1 MKILYVYADFDWLDE
16 PMLVGELG
24 YESLRGSDSYSFRY
38 DNDWLRQYGSLF
50 LSADINNY
58 PGQQYTQP
66 GRDIFGCFSDA
77 LPDRWGR
84 LLLNRREQILAME
97 EKRPVRKL
105 SSFDYLMGIDDYSR
119 MGGFRF
125 KEPMEQREPSSSL
138 EWPSRDRGRRSQKQD
153 GEFIN
158 SEKSLRIPPLTDIR
172 ALVAASME
180 IEKSEELNQLP
191 EKKWLLQLVH
201 PGTSLGGARPK
212 ASVMNDE
219 GLLCVAKFPSRNDD
233 YDVGLWEH
241 HSHLLAKEAGVV
253 AAETSIIETGEKY
266 HALLSKR
273 FDRTAEGRRKH
284 FASALTLLGLTD
296 GCDAKTGNG
305 YLDIVDFILQNC
317 CDVEQ
322 NLRQLYRRVAFN
334 IAIGN
339 SDDHFR
345 NHGFLLTPRGWTLSP
360 AYDMNPTLN
369 EYQALLINST
379 TNHADLQV
387 LLDSSEEYMIGKEEA
402 GHIINEVKTGVKHW
416 KSIAIRLGI
425 AKREMD
431 VFEQVFLHSLK

>member
-1 MKILYVYADFDWLDE
+1 MRTLFIYADFDWLE
-16 PMLVGELG
+16 APLLVGELG
-24 YESLRGSDSYSFRY
+24 YESLRGSDSYSFKY
-38 DNDWLRQYGSLF
+38 DNEWLRQYGGLF

-58 PGQQYTQP
+58 PGQQYTP
-66 GRDIFGCFSDA
+66 PDRDIFGCFSDA

-84 LLLNRREQILAME
+84 LLLNRREQILATE

-125 KEPMEQREPSSSL
+125 KE
-138 EWPSRDRGRRSQKQD
+138 KQD
-153 GEFIN
+153 GEYIN
-158 SEKSLRIPPLTDIR
+158 CEKSLRIPPLTDIR

-212 ASVMNDE
+212 AGVMNDE
-219 GLLCVAKFPSRNDD
+219 GRLCVAKFPSRNDD

-241 HSHLLAKEAGVV
+241 LSHLLAKEAGVE
-253 AAETSIIETGEKY
+253 AAETSVIETGKKY

-273 FDRTAEGRRKH
+273 FDRTVEGRRKH
-284 FASALTLLGLTD
+284 FASAMTLLGLTD
-296 GCDAKTGNG
+296 GCDAKSSNG

-387 LLDSSEEYMIGKEEA
+387 LLDSSKEYMIGKDEAVYIIEEVRA
-402 GHIINEVKTGVKHW
+402 GVKHW
-416 KSIAIRLGI
+416 KSIATRLGI
-425 AKREMD
+425 ATREMD
-431 VFEQVFLHSLK
+431 VFEQVFQRSLK

>member
-1 MKILYVYADFDWLDE
+1 MKTLYVYADFDWLDE

-24 YESLRGSDSYSFRY
+24 YESLRGSDSYSFKY
-38 DNDWLRQYGSLF
+38 DNDWLRQYGSLY

-66 GRDIFGCFSDA
+66 DRDIFGCFNDA

-84 LLLNRREQILAME
+84 LLINRREQILATE

-105 SSFDYLMGIDDYSR
+105 SSFDYLIGIDDYSR

-125 KEPMEQREPSSSL
+125 KE
-138 EWPSRDRGRRSQKQD
+138 KQD
-153 GEFIN
+153 GEYIN
-158 SEKSLRIPPLTDIR
+158 CEKSLRIPPLTDIR

-212 ASVMNDE
+212 AGVINDE
-219 GLLCVAKFPSRNDD
+219 GRLCVAKFPSRNDD

-241 HSHLLAKEAGVV
+241 LSHLLAKEAGVE
-253 AAETSIIETGEKY
+253 AAETSVIETGKKY

-273 FDRTAEGRRKH
+273 FDRTVEGRRKH
-284 FASALTLLGLTD
+284 FASAMTLLGLTD
-296 GCDAKTGNG
+296 GCDAKSGNG

-345 NHGFLLTPRGWTLSP
+345 NHGFLLTSRGWTLSP
-360 AYDMNPTLN
+360 AYDMNPTMN

-387 LLDSSEEYMIGKEEA
+387 LLDSSEEYMIGKDEA
-402 GHIINEVKTGVKHW
+402 VHIIEEVKAGVKYW
-416 KSIAIRLGI
+416 KSIATRLGI

-431 VFEQVFLHSLK
+431 VFEQVYQRSVK

>member
-1 MKILYVYADFDWLDE
+1 MKTLYVYADFDWLDE

-24 YESLRGSDSYSFRY
+24 YESLRGSDSYSFKY
-38 DNDWLRQYGSLF
+38 DNDWLRLYGSLF

-66 GRDIFGCFSDA
+66 DRDIFGCFSDA

-84 LLLNRREQILAME
+84 LLLNRREQILATD
-97 EKRPVRKL
+97 EKRAVRKL

-125 KEPMEQREPSSSL
+125 KE
-138 EWPSRDRGRRSQKQD
+138 KQD
-153 GEFIN
+153 GEYIN
-158 SEKSLRIPPLTDIR
+158 CEKSLRIPPLTDIR

-212 ASVMNDE
+212 AGVMNDE
-219 GLLCVAKFPSRNDD
+219 GRLCVAKFPSRNDD

-241 HSHLLAKEAGVV
+241 LSHLLAKEAGVV
-253 AAETSIIETGEKY
+253 AAETSIIETGGKY

-273 FDRTAEGRRKH
+273 FDRTVEGRRKH

-402 GHIINEVKTGVKHW
+402 VRIIEEVKAGVKYW
-416 KSIAIRLGI
+416 KSIATRLGI

>member
-1 MKILYVYADFDWLDE
+1 MKTLYVYADFAWLDE

-24 YESLRGSDSYSFRY
+24 YESLRGSDSYSFKY
-38 DNDWLRQYGSLF
+38 DNDWLRQYGSLY

-66 GRDIFGCFSDA
+66 DRDIFGCFNDA

-84 LLLNRREQILAME
+84 LLLNRREQILATE

-105 SSFDYLMGIDDYSR
+105 SSFDYLIGIDDYSR

-125 KEPMEQREPSSSL
+125 KE
-138 EWPSRDRGRRSQKQD
+138 KQD
-153 GEFIN
+153 GEYIN
-158 SEKSLRIPPLTDIR
+158 CEKSLRIPPLTDIR

-212 ASVMNDE
+212 AGVINDE
-219 GLLCVAKFPSRNDD
+219 GRLCVAKFPSRNDD

-241 HSHLLAKEAGVV
+241 LSHLLAKEAGVE
-253 AAETSIIETGEKY
+253 AAETSVIETGKKY

-273 FDRTAEGRRKH
+273 FDRTVEGRRKH
-284 FASALTLLGLTD
+284 FASAMTLLGLTD
-296 GCDAKTGNG
+296 GCDAKSGNG

-379 TNHADLQV
+379 TNHANLQV
-387 LLDSSEEYMIGKEEA
+387 LLDSSEEYMIGKDEA
-402 GHIINEVKTGVKHW
+402 VYIIEEVKAGVKYW
-416 KSIAIRLGI
+416 KSIATRLGI

-431 VFEQVFLHSLK
+431 VFEQVFQRSLK

>member
-1 MKILYVYADFDWLDE
+1 MRTLYVYADFDWLDKSL
-16 PMLVGELG
+16 LVGELG
-24 YESLRGSDSYSFRY
+24 YESLRGSDSYSFKF
-38 DNDWLRQYGSLF
+38 DNDWLRQYGSIF

-84 LLLNRREQILAME
+84 LLLNRRKQFLAAE
-97 EKRPVRKL
+97 EKRPIKKL
-105 SSFDYLMGIDDYSR
+105 SSFDYLMGIDDFSR

-125 KEPMEQREPSSSL
+125 KQSP
-138 EWPSRDRGRRSQKQD
+138 D

-158 SEKSLRIPPLTDIR
+158 CEKPLRIPPLTDIR

-180 IEKSEELNQLP
+180 IEKSEEHNQLP

-212 ASVMNDE
+212 AGIINND
-219 GLLCVAKFPSRNDD
+219 GSLCIAKFPSRNDD

-241 HSHLLAKEAGVV
+241 HSHLLAKETGVI
-253 AAETSIIETGEKY
+253 AAETSIISTEDK
-266 HALLSKR
+266 HHVLLSKR
-273 FDRTAEGRRKH
+273 FDRTDNGRRKH
-284 FASALTLLGLTD
+284 FASAMTLLGFTD

-317 CDVEQ
+317 CEVEA

-379 TNHADLQV
+379 TNHADLG
-387 LLDSSEEYMIGKEEA
+387 LLLHSAEEYMISKEEA
-402 GHIINEVKTGVKHW
+402 QQIIKEVKEGI
-416 KSIAIRLGI
+416 KSWRTIATRLGI
-425 AKREMD
+425 AKREID
-431 VFEQVFLHSLK
+431 VFQQVYQRTL

>member
-1 MKILYVYADFDWLDE
+1 MKTLYVYADFDWLDE

-24 YESLRGSDSYSFRY
+24 YESLRGSDSYSFKY
-38 DNDWLRQYGSLF
+38 DNDWLRQYGSLY
-50 LSADINNY
+50 LSDDINNY

-66 GRDIFGCFSDA
+66 DRDIFGCFNDA

-84 LLLNRREQILAME
+84 LLLNRREQILATE

-105 SSFDYLMGIDDYSR
+105 SSFDYLIGIDDYSR

-125 KEPMEQREPSSSL
+125 KE
-138 EWPSRDRGRRSQKQD
+138 KQD
-153 GEFIN
+153 GEYIN
-158 SEKSLRIPPLTDIR
+158 CEKSLRIPPLTDIR

-212 ASVMNDE
+212 AGVMNDE
-219 GLLCVAKFPSRNDD
+219 GRICVAKFPSRNDD

-241 HSHLLAKEAGVV
+241 LSHLLAKEAGVE
-253 AAETSIIETGEKY
+253 AAETSVIETGKKY

-273 FDRTAEGRRKH
+273 FDRTVEGRRKH
-284 FASALTLLGLTD
+284 FASAMTLLGLTD
-296 GCDAKTGNG
+296 GCDAKSGNG

-379 TNHADLQV
+379 TNYADLQV
-387 LLDSSEEYMIGKEEA
+387 LLDSSEEYMIGKDEA
-402 GHIINEVKTGVKHW
+402 VYIIEEVKAGVKYW
-416 KSIAIRLGI
+416 KSIATRLGI

-431 VFEQVFLHSLK
+431 VFEQVFQRSLK